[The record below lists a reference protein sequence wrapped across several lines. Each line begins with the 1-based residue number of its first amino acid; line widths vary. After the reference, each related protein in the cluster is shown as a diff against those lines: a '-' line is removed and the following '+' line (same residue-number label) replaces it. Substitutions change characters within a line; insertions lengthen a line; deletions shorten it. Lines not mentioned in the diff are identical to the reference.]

1 MENPKF
7 FYVNRDFLKM
17 SIDISD
23 FNKDFVFNLL
33 NIYNYRKKGIFYK
46 YFNFIKN
53 NHHKIKG
60 DIYEMGVYD
69 ANLLLSLSIFLKK
82 IGSKKI
88 IYGFDTF
95 AGFPKFSK
103 EDEIGNFDKLFKN
116 KQISNNHYNSIK
128 LNLRILKFLRN
139 KKKFNP
145 NNISTAK
152 NFNIDILEIRKKIK
166 FLGLDNIK
174 LIKGD
179 FTKSFPNFLNKHK
192 SKRIFAINMDCD
204 LFKSYKILPLIY
216 KKMNKGAFCHLDE
229 YYSLKFPGPLI
240 ACNEFL
246 ENFDNVKLKKFK
258 LSSGDFDRYYF
269 TK

>member
-1 MENPKF
+1 MN
-7 FYVNRDFLKM
+7 
-17 SIDISD
+17 IDISD

-33 NIYNYRKKGIFYK
+33 NIYNFKKKGIFYK

-53 NHHKIKG
+53 NHNKIKG

-82 IGSKKI
+82 IGSNKT

-95 AGFPKFSK
+95 SGFPNFSK
-103 EDEIGNFDKLFKN
+103 EDKIENFEILFKN
-116 KQISNNHYNSIK
+116 KKISKKHYDTIK
-128 LNLRILKFLRN
+128 VNLKILKFLRN

-145 NNISTAK
+145 NNISSAK
-152 NFNIDILEIRKKIK
+152 NFNIDIREIRKKIK
-166 FLGLDNIK
+166 FLGLNNIK

-179 FTKSFPNFLNKHK
+179 FTNSFPSFFNRNKSNK
-192 SKRIFAINMDCD
+192 IFAINMDCD
-204 LFKSYKILPLIY
+204 LYKSYKILPLIY

-246 ENFDNVKLKKFK
+246 EKFKNVKLNRFK

-269 TK
+269 RK